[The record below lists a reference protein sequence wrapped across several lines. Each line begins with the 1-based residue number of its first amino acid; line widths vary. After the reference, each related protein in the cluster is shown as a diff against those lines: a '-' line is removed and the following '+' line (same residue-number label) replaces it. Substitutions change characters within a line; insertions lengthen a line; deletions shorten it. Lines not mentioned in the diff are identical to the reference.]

1 MSRTDISIKT
11 ADGDC
16 RSYVFRPD
24 TGAGPWPAVLYFM
37 DGPAIRPVLFEMG
50 QRIADAGYLVLMP
63 DLFYRAGPYEPINI
77 REVFGDPEKRAAFW
91 QKYAMSTSAQKVAA
105 DTAQYLAYLD
115 TLPDVKGKKIGVT
128 GYCMGGG
135 IALVVAGAHPDRVAA
150 VGAFHGGRMATDH
163 PESPH
168 HSAATIKAKVLVAGA
183 DEDASFPPEQRETL
197 AAALTAAG
205 VDHRTEI
212 WPGAKHG
219 WTMRDQPVFDEA
231 AAERHLR
238 ELIAL
243 YDETLKA
250 A

>member
-1 MSRTDISIKT
+1 MSRTDVSIKT

-16 RSYVFRPD
+16 RSFVFRPD
-24 TGAGPWPAVLYFM
+24 KGAGPWPAVLYLM
-37 DGPAIRPVLFEMG
+37 DAPAIRPVLFEMG

-63 DLFYRAGPYEPINI
+63 DLFYRAGDYAPFNL
-77 REVFGDPEKRAAFW
+77 REIFGDPEKRAAFF
-91 QKYAMSTSAQKVAA
+91 QKYMSTTSPVKVAA
-105 DTAQYLAYLD
+105 DTVQYLAYLD
-115 TLPDVKGKKIGVT
+115 TLSDVKGKKIGVT
-128 GYCMGGG
+128 GYCMGGSM
-135 IALVVAGAHPDRVAA
+135 ALVVAATHPDRVAA
-150 VGAFHGGRMATDH
+150 AGAFHGGRMATDH

-168 HSAATIKAKVLVAGA
+168 NLAGKIKAKVLVAGA
-183 DEDASFPPEQRETL
+183 DEDAGFTPENRDTL

-212 WPGAKHG
+212 WAGAKHG
-219 WTMRDQPVFDEA
+219 WTMRDQPVYDEA

-238 ELIAL
+238 ELVAL